1 MESLVTDNSALLT
14 KMEVMEKDNT
24 VMKKAIQ
31 VLTIQRDKLQVQL
44 DDSKDLRSRD
54 HEELTFQKVQLSQ
67 KDQDLAEIRST
78 LRKL

>member
-31 VLTIQRDKLQVQL
+31 VLTIQRDKLQV
-44 DDSKDLRSRD
+44 
-54 HEELTFQKVQLSQ
+54 
-67 KDQDLAEIRST
+67 
-78 LRKL
+78 